1 MAVPARFRLG
11 RTAYLPVVVLLIC
24 VLPLAAAASP
34 WGWLALLLPLAAAA
48 YVLRAGVDIGDE
60 GITARSAVASR
71 TVPWSELSAVRLGE
85 RGSLWLVTTGGTEVR
100 LPVVRIRDLPK
111 IAELSGGRIP
121 QPQ

>member
-34 WGWLALLLPLAAAA
+34 WGLLALLLPLAAAA
-48 YVLRAGVDIGDE
+48 YVLRAGVDVGDE

-71 TVPWSELSAVRLGE
+71 TVPWSELAAVRLGE

-100 LPVVRIRDLPK
+100 LPVVRTRDLPR